1 MGRTETLTLLLTS
14 KKNKRITDIT
24 VNLTKYSCAE
34 LKLLEWPDYPPV
46 IKYGTGKSTIYV
58 IDRWFSYEHLSF
70 YWMFNCHVCL
80 QGATSSSSDASP
92 GTPTLWIQ
100 MWYAACCTGYSGC
113 CAACFTIKSYIY
125 ILILIYMHVYFVEY
139 IPIKSCVYTCVYIY
153 ICIQSQTLY
162 VLYIDSDK
170 YRGMLCLAS
179 KTQVPVEHSWAGP
192 CCAIKYHLLVGASSR
207 HALLPSSELVPEI
220 TKSPSGGSEQLGC
233 WWR

>member
-14 KKNKRITDIT
+14 KKNKRIADIT

-113 CAACFTIKSYIY
+113 CAACFTINSYIY
-125 ILILIYMHVYFVEY
+125 ICIYTHIYACL
-139 IPIKSCVYTCVYIY
+139 SCRIHTYKIMCIYVYIY

-170 YRGMLCLAS
+170 YTGMLCLAS
-179 KTQVPVEHSWAGP
+179 KTKYLLNIAELVLVVRSSTISWSEHLQGML
-192 CCAIKYHLLVGASSR
+192 CCHLLS
-207 HALLPSSELVPEI
+207 
-220 TKSPSGGSEQLGC
+220 
-233 WWR
+233 

>member
-34 LKLLEWPDYPPV
+34 LKLLKWPDYPPV

-125 ILILIYMHVYFVEY
+125 IDTYIYACLFCRIHTYKIMCIY
-139 IPIKSCVYTCVYIY
+139 VYIY
-153 ICIQSQTLY
+153 IYMHTVADIVCVIH
-162 VLYIDSDK
+162 
-170 YRGMLCLAS
+170 RF
-179 KTQVPVEHSWAGP
+179 
-192 CCAIKYHLLVGASSR
+192 R
-207 HALLPSSELVPEI
+207 
-220 TKSPSGGSEQLGC
+220 
-233 WWR
+233 